1 MTPVSL
7 SGFAVKMSR
16 WMVFWNRR
24 KKAQKS
30 QKNIQ
35 TNPNTPWPLYARSRY
50 LLYPLV
56 NLSGTFSIISR
67 LKVFAYSALFCGYY
81 SEVPFRLCRKNEQ
94 VDGFL
99 ELPQKGAKVAKKYP
113 N

>member
-1 MTPVSL
+1 
-7 SGFAVKMSR
+7 
-16 WMVFWNRR
+16 MVFWNRR

-35 TNPNTPWPLYARSRY
+35 TNPNTRWPLYARSRY
-50 LLYPLV
+50 LLYPFV

-81 SEVPFRLCRKNEQ
+81 SEVPFPLCRKNEQ

-99 ELPQKGAKVAKKYP
+99 ELLQKGAKVAKKYP